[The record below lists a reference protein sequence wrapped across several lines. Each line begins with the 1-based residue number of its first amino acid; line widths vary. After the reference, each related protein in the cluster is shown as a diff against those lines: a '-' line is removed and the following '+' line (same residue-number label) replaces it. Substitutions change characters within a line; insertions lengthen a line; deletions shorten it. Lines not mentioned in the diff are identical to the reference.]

1 VALAALLVCSLS
13 GAETLASLL
22 WSNHAYAAGGN
33 GKGAGNGGGG
43 GGAGGNGNAGG
54 GNGSA
59 GGGNSNAGGSGNG
72 NAGGGNS
79 NAGGGNS
86 NAGGNG
92 NGNASGGNSNAGGNG
107 NGNAGGGNSNAG
119 GGNSNAGGNGNPGGN
134 GNGTPGGAGD
144 RSGGRPVASYA
155 SGAPETE
162 ISDPNSVMGLREAG
176 EIRPLGDVYT
186 VAEQQ
191 LGGEVIDAKLVGTAR
206 RGWSYDLRVVTEDGR
221 VRNARYN
228 AATLSLQSLDGKP
241 VE

>member
-1 VALAALLVCSLS
+1 VVLAALLIMGMS
-13 GAETLASLL
+13 GAETLAFLL
-22 WSNHAYAAGGN
+22 WSNHAYAAGG
-33 GKGAGNGGGG
+33 KGAGNG
-43 GGAGGNGNAGG
+43 NAG
-54 GNGSA
+54 
-59 GGGNSNAGGSGNG
+59 
-72 NAGGGNS
+72 
-79 NAGGGNS
+79 
-86 NAGGNG
+86 
-92 NGNASGGNSNAGGNG
+92 GGNSNAGGNG

-119 GGNSNAGGNGNPGGN
+119 GNGNGNAGGGNANAGSGNSNAGGNGNGNGGGYGNPGDNPGGN
-134 GNGTPGGAGD
+134 GNGAPGGTGD
-144 RSGGRPVASYA
+144 GSGGGPVASDS
-155 SGAPETE
+155 SGTPETE